1 MPRTRGFLQRF
12 RGAGAPGA
20 ASAVGVPADRLA
32 ETAAE
37 LDPVFARLRP
47 AQSEAETTR
56 VRAREEAERTRR
68 HAEEEA
74 AAVLAAAREQAEA
87 ERVTASL
94 TASRRIDRDRDQ
106 ALAAADEQADLVRRH
121 AAAAMTPY
129 VDRVVAQVRSLL
141 DLPGPPGHLDGP
153 RGAPVP

>member
-1 MPRTRGFLQRF
+1 MPRARGFLQRF

-37 LDPVFARLRP
+37 LDPVFARLAP
-47 AQSEAETTR
+47 AQSEAEATR

-74 AAVLAAAREQAEA
+74 AAILAAAREHAEA

-94 TASRRIDRDRDQ
+94 TASRRVDRDRDR
-106 ALAAADEQADLVRRH
+106 ALAAADEQAERVRRH
-121 AAAAMTPY
+121 AAAEMAPY

-141 DLPGPPGHLDGP
+141 EVPGEPDHPDGP